1 MRQPSHSIMV
11 APARSYRRWFIK
23 NGTLPAG
30 HQEADQPVDGYYV
43 SAADAKRARKIM
55 VQCYGIPA
63 KHLPIVHE
71 DVSATGTE

>member
-1 MRQPSHSIMV
+1 MV

-30 HQEADQPVDGYYV
+30 HPAADQPADGYYA
-43 SAADAKRARKIM
+43 SEGDAKRARKIM

-63 KHLPIVHE
+63 KHLALAHE
-71 DVSATGTE
+71 DVSDPDSE